1 MQLAAISGADE
12 RIAISALCLQTPTLQ
27 AIAPGFPESPFASRW
42 ANLVAFWCLKHYNA
56 HNEAPGPA
64 GITALYADWAS
75 TADKDTAAIIGRFL
89 GSLDAN
95 AVPNTGYS
103 VELIRKLI
111 LKTSI
116 KNLSDKLSGAL
127 SNGKLEEALAL
138 AEGWGRP
145 QVAEAL
151 EGVFLTESPEAI
163 TQAMNA
169 VQAKPL
175 IRFPEGSPIAK
186 FFGPTLCRDAL
197 VAFWGADKSGKSVH
211 LMSLAIRAMMQGNR
225 TVFCGLGD
233 LSHNQTIRRLTTYL
247 VGKPSLMGEYKTPV
261 SLVYKDKEPLL
272 KFEEHC
278 CTSPYTEQDG
288 IEAWHRAGKDDP
300 KRFRVISKSAN
311 TFSVKELR
319 SQLQT
324 WADREGWVPS
334 VIVLDYAE
342 LLARHPN
349 SKDAVESTDLNW
361 MEMRA
366 ISTDFNCLLLT
377 ASQCNAS
384 GYGSWLL
391 GRESFS
397 GSKAKAAH
405 ANSVIGINMTDH
417 EKDNQVCRMNYIV
430 CRESEFLT
438 QIESRIIGVAGT
450 PITGRFHQ
458 ISCFI

>member
-1 MQLAAISGADE
+1 MELKAVSGADE
-12 RIAISALCLQTPTLQ
+12 RIAISALCLQKETLQ
-27 AIAPGFPESPFASRW
+27 AVAPGFPSDGFASRW
-42 ANLVAFWCLKHYNA
+42 ANLVAFWCLQHFNA
-56 HNEAPGPA
+56 HGEAPGPA

-95 AVPNTGYS
+95 SVPNSGYA

-127 SNGKLEEALAL
+127 SNGKVEEALAL

-163 TQAMNA
+163 TQALNA

-175 IRFPEGSPIAK
+175 IRFAEGSPIAQ

-225 TVFCGLGD
+225 VAMLSLGD
-233 LSHNQTIRRLTTYL
+233 LSHAQGIKRLTTYL
-247 VGKPSLMGEYKTPV
+247 VGKPSRMGKYKTPV
-261 SLVYKDKEPLL
+261 SMVYKDKEPVIQ
-272 KFEEHC
+272 FEDHYS
-278 CTSPYTEQDG
+278 TAPYTEQDG
-288 IEAWHRAGKDDP
+288 IDAWMKAGKDDP
-300 KRFRVISKSAN
+300 KKFRMITKSAG
-311 TFSVKELR
+311 TFSVKQLR

-324 WADREGWVPS
+324 WADNEGWVPS
-334 VIVLDYAE
+334 VVVLDYAE
-342 LLARHPN
+342 LLARHPL
-349 SKDAVESTDLNW
+349 SKDQIESTDLNW

-366 ISTDFNCLLLT
+366 ISTDFNCLVLT

-384 GYGSWLL
+384 GYQSWLL
-391 GRESFS
+391 GKESFS

-405 ANSVIGINMTDH
+405 ATAILGLNMTDH
-417 EKDNQVCRMNYIV
+417 ERQNQVCRMNYVV

-438 QIESRIIGVAGT
+438 QLDSRIIAVAGT
-450 PITGRFHQ
+450 PIIGRFHQ
-458 ISCFI
+458 LSCFI